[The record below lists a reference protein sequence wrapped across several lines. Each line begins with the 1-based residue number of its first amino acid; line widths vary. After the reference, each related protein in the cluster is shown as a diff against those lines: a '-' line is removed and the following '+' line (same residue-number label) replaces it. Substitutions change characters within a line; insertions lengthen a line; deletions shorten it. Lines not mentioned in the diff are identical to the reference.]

1 MHVFTYRLQAKLL
14 ESVLAMFRFLF
25 IVIALA
31 AGPFNPAAAGEI
43 AITLD
48 DLPYVPP
55 SRTAPSE
62 GLSQVEAV
70 NRALAKHGIIATGF
84 AVGSQIREDS
94 LPALRAFAEA
104 GHSIGNHSWSHP
116 DYGTLTPRKFR
127 RELRRTDAVI
137 RELPGAAK
145 LFRFPYLR
153 EGETERAKAAAERA
167 LEKAGYVNVPVTI
180 DTSDWRFNA
189 EYLDVLEAGNA
200 AEAGAVAARYLAH
213 MKAQTRHY
221 RALAREGLGREVA
234 HILLLHMNRINADH
248 LGALLDWYAA
258 EGWAFITVEEA
269 LRDPLYSAPDLY
281 AGPRG
286 ISQVDRVLGGAGG

>member
-1 MHVFTYRLQAKLL
+1 MMRAL
-14 ESVLAMFRFLF
+14 VLAL
-25 IVIALA
+25 VLA
-31 AGPFNPAAAGEI
+31 AGSSGPAGAGEI

-48 DLPYVPP
+48 DLPYVMP
-55 SRTAPSE
+55 SRTAAAE
-62 GLSQVEAV
+62 GLAQVEAV
-70 NRALAKHGIIATGF
+70 SRALAKHGVTATGF
-84 AVGSQIREDS
+84 AVGSQISEDS

-116 DYGTLTPRKFR
+116 DYGTLTTRQFR

-137 RELPGAAK
+137 RDLPGAAR

-153 EGETERAKAAAERA
+153 EGETERAKAAAERV
-167 LEKAGYVNVPVTI
+167 LVKAGYVNVPVTI
-180 DTSDWRFNA
+180 DTRDWRFNA
-189 EYLDVLEAGNA
+189 EYLDALEVGDA
-200 AEAGAVAARYLAH
+200 AGAAAVAGRYLAH

-221 RALAREGLGREVA
+221 QALARAGLGRDVA

-258 EGWAFITVEEA
+258 ESWGFIPVEEA

-286 ISQVDRVLGGAGG
+286 ISQIERVMGDAGEQAGLPG